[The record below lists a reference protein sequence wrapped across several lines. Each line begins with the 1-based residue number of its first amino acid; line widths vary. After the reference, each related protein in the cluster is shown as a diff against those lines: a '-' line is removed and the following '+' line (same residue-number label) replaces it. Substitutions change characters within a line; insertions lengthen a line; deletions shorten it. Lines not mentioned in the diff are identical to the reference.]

1 MKKPINEIKKMQR
14 LAGLI
19 TESEYQESMMSEAK
33 AKTFTPEE
41 VKAILLKY
49 DVNDE
54 FLEDNDMSLEGGTDP
69 WMDIVS
75 DITGKDAYE
84 AEFTEQDDET
94 VANFESVLNDMG
106 IEVV

>member
-1 MKKPINEIKKMQR
+1 MKKQINEIKKMQR

-19 TESEYQESMMSEAK
+19 TESEYQESIMNEDK

-41 VKAILLKY
+41 VKAILLKH
-49 DVNDE
+49 DVDEE
-54 FLEDNDMSLEGGTDP
+54 FLEDNDMGLEGGNEP
-69 WMDIVS
+69 WMGIVS

-94 VANFESVLNDMG
+94 IANFKSVLNNMG